1 MFTIL
6 LSILFSIEADFT
18 QTKSVAIMSEPQVTT
33 GHMVYHAPDTLQWS
47 YLTPNTVAWEMNGAQ
62 SNVNPQVQGLLRM
75 IMACIEGQDMNDPKM
90 KREYKRFFR
99 SIEIEM
105 DESGNVAKRVQ
116 LVEKNGDVTLIEFNN
131 VITK

>member
-1 MFTIL
+1 
-6 LSILFSIEADFT
+6 
-18 QTKSVAIMSEPQVTT
+18 
-33 GHMVYHAPDTLQWS
+33 MVYHAPDTLQWS
-47 YLTPNTVAWEMNGAQ
+47 YLTPNTVVWEMNGAQ